1 MDKRYFTL
9 FFLLLFVGFAA
20 VSQDLKI
27 TRIEASRLSKA
38 LIDRVTDL
46 ISGEECAVL
55 HIKTEGLTP
64 EERDQLD
71 FQLDQAS
78 TIART
83 LKDGGEI
90 LMYVPPRTVLLVV
103 KSPFGNY
110 RADFRRDFGFPSG
123 TVKLKDYD
131 VYIEYNRPAPVP
143 DPEADMGGQYFVLT
157 VTPATANV
165 YVDGDLRATTDG
177 ELNIMLPYGEHKYR
191 IEAPSFVGDEGTFTI
206 GKTKVTKTV
215 TLVSAQA
222 HLTLSCGDSS
232 AELYL
237 NDKKIGTGSW
247 NGSLDAGMYIVEARR
262 AGHST
267 VRQSLTLAKQERRSL
282 TLNAPKPIYGKLNLN
297 STPGNC
303 DVYLDGKKIGTSPD
317 IFSNVLIGT
326 HSIELRKEGY
336 ENATKQVVIEEN
348 KIAQATVA
356 LTKKQQ
362 TVAAGASGG
371 SAAGNKTF
379 TVNGVTFEMVAV
391 KGGTFTMGG
400 TSEQGSDAYDDEKP
414 THSVTLGDYYIGKF
428 EVTQE
433 LWEAIMGSNPSYFK
447 GSKLPVEQVSWDD
460 CQTFIRK
467 LNSLTGANFRLPTEA
482 EWEYAARGGSRSRG
496 YKYSGSNSINDVA
509 WYTDNS
515 GSKTHVVGT
524 KSPNE
529 LGIYDMSG
537 NVWEWCQDWY
547 GSYSSGSQ
555 TNPQGPSSGSS
566 RVLRGGSWL
575 SRARLCRVSNRF
587 NNTPAGGL
595 NIFGFRLVLV
605 P

>member
-1 MDKRYFTL
+1 MRKYITL
-9 FFLLLFVGFAA
+9 IIMLLLTLGV
-20 VSQDLKI
+20 
-27 TRIEASRLSKA
+27 KA
-38 LIDRVTDL
+38 
-46 ISGEECAVL
+46 
-55 HIKTEGLTP
+55 
-64 EERDQLD
+64 Q
-71 FQLDQAS
+71 
-78 TIART
+78 
-83 LKDGGEI
+83 
-90 LMYVPPRTVLLVV
+90 LVV
-103 KSPFGNY
+103 EPGSFKEVPGFVILDHDKTDINDVPFAVIKVRTQNIDDKQRRELTFGGNLAVDTDIQY
-110 RADFRRDFGFPSG
+110 KVGEVWLYLTYQADYIKISHPDFSSTEFTFP
-123 TVKLKDYD
+123 YD
-131 VYIEYNRPAPVP
+131 MKPNGCYELTLVNNFNLGPA
-143 DPEADMGGQYFVLT
+143 PEADMGGQYFVLT

-177 ELNIMLPYGEHKYR
+177 ELTIMLPYGEHKYR

-222 HLTLSCGDSS
+222 HLTLSCGDAS

-247 NGSLDAGMYIVEARR
+247 NGSLDAGMYLVEARR
-262 AGHST
+262 VGHST

-282 TLNAPKPIYGKLNLN
+282 TLDAPKPIYGKLNLN

-336 ENATKQVVIEEN
+336 ENATKQVTIEEN
-348 KIAQATVA
+348 KIAQATVT

-362 TVAAGASGG
+362 TVVAGASGG

-379 TVNGVTFEMVAV
+379 TVNGVSFEMVAV

-400 TSEQGSDAYDDEKP
+400 TSEQGSDADSDEKP

-433 LWEAIMGSNPSYFK
+433 LWEAVMGSNPSYFK
-447 GSKLPVEQVSWDD
+447 GNKLPVEQVSWDD

-496 YKYSGSNSINDVA
+496 YKYSGSNSIGEVA
-509 WYTDNS
+509 WYTSTTNDS
-515 GSKTHVVGT
+515 GTKPVGT

-537 NVWEWCQDWY
+537 NVYEWCQDWY
-547 GSYSSGSQ
+547 GSYGSGSQ
-555 TNPQGPSSGSS
+555 TNPQGPSSGSI
-566 RVLRGGSWL
+566 RVSRGGGWDFSAL
-575 SRARLCRVSNRF
+575 HCRVSIRISSAPGNRF
-587 NNTPAGGL
+587 SDL
-595 NIFGFRLVLV
+595 GFRLVV
-605 P
+605 SQ

>member
-1 MDKRYFTL
+1 MRKSRL
-9 FFLLLFVGFAA
+9 FLLIFMVMLMALPLSA
-20 VSQDLKI
+20 QDLKI
-27 TRIEASRLSKA
+27 TKIATSRLMTA
-38 LIDRVTDL
+38 RINRETDP

-64 EERDQLD
+64 EERNQLD

-78 TIART
+78 TIVKT

-143 DPEADMGGQYFVLT
+143 GPEADMGGQYFVLT

-177 ELNIMLPYGEHKYR
+177 ELTIMLPYGEHKYR

-222 HLTLSCGDSS
+222 HLTLSCGDAF

-247 NGSLDAGMYIVEARR
+247 NGSLDAGMYLVEARR
-262 AGHST
+262 VGHST
-267 VRQSLTLAKQERRSL
+267 VKQSLTLAKQERRSL
-282 TLNAPKPIYGKLNLN
+282 TLDAPKPIYGKLNLN

-326 HSIELRKEGY
+326 HSVELRKEGY
-336 ENATKQVVIEEN
+336 ENATKQVTIEEN

-362 TVAAGASGG
+362 TVAAGAG
-371 SAAGNKTF
+371 SATGNKTF
-379 TVNGVTFEMVAV
+379 TVNGVTFEMIAV
-391 KGGTFTMGG
+391 KGGTFTMGASSG
-400 TSEQGSDAYDDEKP
+400 DSYADDDERP
-414 THSVTLGDYYIGKF
+414 THSVTLSDYYIGKF

-433 LWEAIMGSNPSYFK
+433 LWEAVMGSNPSYFK
-447 GSKLPVEQVSWDD
+447 GSKLPVESVSWDD
-460 CQTFIRK
+460 CQTFVRK
-467 LNSLTGANFRLPTEA
+467 LNSLTGKNFRLPTEA
-482 EWEYAARGGSRSRG
+482 EWEYAARGGNRSRG
-496 YKYSGSNSINDVA
+496 YKYSGSNSIGEVA
-509 WYTDNS
+509 WYGDNS
-515 GSKTHVVGT
+515 DSKTHTVGT

-537 NVWEWCQDWY
+537 NVYEWCHDWY
-547 GSYSSGSQ
+547 GSYGSSSQ
-555 TNPQGPSSGSS
+555 TNPQGPSSGSR
-566 RVLRGGSWL
+566 RVLRGGSWF
-575 SRARLCRVSNRF
+575 SNAGSCRVSFRDYYA
-587 NNTPAGGL
+587 PGGRHDD
-595 NIFGFRLVLV
+595 FGFRLVLV

>member
-1 MDKRYFTL
+1 ELTF
-9 FFLLLFVGFAA
+9 GGNAA
-20 VSQDLKI
+20 VDTDIQYKVGEVWLYLTYHADYIKISHPDFSSTEFTFPYDMKPNGCYELTLVNNFNPGLK
-27 TRIEASRLSKA
+27 
-38 LIDRVTDL
+38 
-46 ISGEECAVL
+46 
-55 HIKTEGLTP
+55 
-64 EERDQLD
+64 
-71 FQLDQAS
+71 
-78 TIART
+78 
-83 LKDGGEI
+83 
-90 LMYVPPRTVLLVV
+90 
-103 KSPFGNY
+103 
-110 RADFRRDFGFPSG
+110 
-123 TVKLKDYD
+123 
-131 VYIEYNRPAPVP
+131 
-143 DPEADMGGQYFVLT
+143 PEADMGGQYFVLT

-177 ELNIMLPYGEHKYR
+177 ELTIMLPYGEHKYR

-222 HLTLSCGDSS
+222 QLTLSCGDSS

-282 TLNAPKPIYGKLNLN
+282 TLDAPKPIYGKLNLN

-317 IFSNVLIGT
+317 IFSDVLIGT
-326 HSIELRKEGY
+326 HSIELRKKGY
-336 ENATKQVVIEEN
+336 ENATKQVTIEEN
-348 KIAQATVA
+348 KIAQATVT

-362 TVAAGASGG
+362 TVAAGAGG

-379 TVNGVTFEMVAV
+379 TVNGVSFEMVAV
-391 KGGTFTMGG
+391 EGGTFTMG
-400 TSEQGSDAYDDEKP
+400 EDKDAHE
-414 THSVTLGDYYIGKF
+414 VTLSDYCIGKF

-433 LWEAIMGSNPSYFK
+433 LWEAVMGSNPSYFK
-447 GSKLPVEQVSWDD
+447 GNKLPVEQVSWDD

-496 YKYSGSNSINDVA
+496 YKYSGSNSIGEVA
-509 WYTDNS
+509 WYTSTTNDS
-515 GSKTHVVGT
+515 GTKPVGT

-537 NVWEWCQDWY
+537 NVWEWCLDWY
-547 GSYSSGSQ
+547 DSYGSGSQ
-555 TNPQGPSSGSS
+555 TNPHGPSSGSN
-566 RVLRGGSWL
+566 RVYRGGSWY
-575 SRARLCRVSNRF
+575 SSAQYCRVSNRNSNAPDF
-587 NNTPAGGL
+587 RSRSL
-595 NIFGFRLVLV
+595 GFRLVV
-605 P
+605 SQ

>member
-1 MDKRYFTL
+1 MMRKHITL
-9 FFLLLFVGFAA
+9 IIMLLLALNVKAQLVVEPGSFKEVPGFVILDHDRTDVNDVPFAVIKIRTQNIDDKQRRELTFGGNLA
-20 VSQDLKI
+20 VD
-27 TRIEASRLSKA
+27 
-38 LIDRVTDL
+38 TDL
-46 ISGEECAVL
+46 QYKVGEVWLYLTYHADYIKIS
-55 HIKTEGLTP
+55 HPDFSSTEFTFPYDMKPNGCYELT
-64 EERDQLD
+64 
-71 FQLDQAS
+71 
-78 TIART
+78 
-83 LKDGGEI
+83 
-90 LMYVPPRTVLLVV
+90 LVNNFN
-103 KSPFGNY
+103 PG
-110 RADFRRDFGFPSG
+110 
-123 TVKLKDYD
+123 
-131 VYIEYNRPAPVP
+131 PA
-143 DPEADMGGQYFVLT
+143 PEADMGGQYFVLT

-165 YVDGDLRATTDG
+165 YVDGDLRTTTDG

-191 IEAPSFVGDEGTFTI
+191 IEAPSFIGDEGTFTI

-222 HLTLSCGDSS
+222 QLTLSCGDSS

-282 TLNAPKPIYGKLNLN
+282 TLDAPKPIYGKLNLN

-317 IFSNVLIGT
+317 IFSDVLIGT

-336 ENATKQVVIEEN
+336 ENATKQVTIEEN
-348 KIAQATVA
+348 KIAQATVT

-362 TVAAGASGG
+362 TVVAGASGG

-400 TSEQGSDAYDDEKP
+400 TSEQGGDAESDET
-414 THSVTLGDYYIGKF
+414 THSVTLSDYYIGKF

-433 LWEAIMGSNPSYFK
+433 LWEAVMGSNPSDSK
-447 GSKLPVEQVSWDD
+447 GNKLPVEEVSWDD

-482 EWEYAARGGSRSRG
+482 EWEYAARGGNRSRG
-496 YKYSGSNSINDVA
+496 YKYSGSNNINDVA
-509 WYTDNS
+509 WYKDNS
-515 GSKTHVVGT
+515 GSNTHAVGT

-537 NVWEWCQDWY
+537 NVYEWCQDWF
-547 GSYSSGSQ
+547 GSYGSGSQ
-555 TNPQGPSSGSS
+555 TNPQGPSSGSY
-566 RVLRGGSWL
+566 RVIRGGSWYHY
-575 SRARLCRVSNRF
+575 AQYCVSDRDVHYPGNG
-587 NNTPAGGL
+587 NIDVGL
-595 NIFGFRLVLV
+595 RLVLV